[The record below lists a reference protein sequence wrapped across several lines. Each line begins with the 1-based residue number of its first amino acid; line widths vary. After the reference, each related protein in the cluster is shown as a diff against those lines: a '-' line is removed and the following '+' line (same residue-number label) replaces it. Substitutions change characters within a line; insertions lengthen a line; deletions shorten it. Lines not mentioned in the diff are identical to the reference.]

1 MLDKLKKK
9 QKVEP
14 KEIDKSTIES
24 NSEVNNDIES
34 PGKLVLRRIRQNKF
48 AMIGLGLLIFMF
60 VFSCIG
66 PFLSPYG
73 YNDRSALVKAAPS
86 FKHWFGTD
94 YLGRDILTRV
104 MVGGRISI
112 AVGVVSVVI
121 SVVIGT
127 LVGSIAGYYG
137 GKIDYFLMAFTDI
150 FLSIPFLPIV
160 ILMGSMLSD
169 LKVDPNM
176 RIVALM
182 FMLGLLSWPSIARL
196 VRGEILS
203 LREQEFIQAT
213 ESLGLRDTRKII
225 RHLVPNVIPTI
236 IVNATLGVASA
247 ILTES
252 ALSYLGMG
260 VVEPTPSWGNMISAS
275 NNNIDLQNRPW
286 LWIPPGV
293 CMLVTVMAVNLFG
306 DALRDA
312 LDPKKRR

>member
-60 VFSCIG
+60 VFSFIG

-121 SVVIGT
+121 SVVVGT

-169 LKVDPNM
+169 LKVNPNM

-275 NNNIDLQNRPW
+275 NKAIDLQKRPW
-286 LWIPPGV
+286 LWMPPGA
-293 CMLVTVMAVNLFG
+293 CMVITVMAVNLFG